1 MTIQRGDYG
10 SPNNPSGGTLFQP
23 YYSTLTAGEIR
34 EYLKDYPDHAPVVL
48 DSDDWSKGH
57 ELYATKPKELYMP
70 SQDSLSRR
78 LGPVFAEV
86 AAQAANAQQG
96 PKSGQQGVE
105 NPNPMLAPSKAY
117 KPAHGGYPA

>member
-1 MTIQRGDYG
+1 M
-10 SPNNPSGGTLFQP
+10 LFQP
-23 YYSTLTAGEIR
+23 YSSRLTAGQIR
-34 EYLKDYPDHAPVVL
+34 EYLKDHPDHAPVQL
-48 DSDDWSKGH
+48 DGGDDWSDGH
-57 ELYATKPKELYMP
+57 ELYTIKPKEFYML

-86 AAQAANAQQG
+86 AANAQQG

-105 NPNPMLAPSKAY
+105 NPNPMPAPSEAH

>member
-1 MTIQRGDYG
+1 MNAAQ
-10 SPNNPSGGTLFQP
+10 
-23 YYSTLTAGEIR
+23 
-34 EYLKDYPDHAPVVL
+34 
-48 DSDDWSKGH
+48 
-57 ELYATKPKELYMP
+57 ELYMS

-105 NPNPMLAPSKAY
+105 NSNPMPTPSKAY
-117 KPAHGGYPA
+117 KPAHGAIRHEPSL

>member
-1 MTIQRGDYG
+1 M
-10 SPNNPSGGTLFQP
+10 PCMLFQR
-23 YYSTLTAGEIR
+23 YGDSLTVGQIR
-34 EYLKDYPDHAPVVL
+34 EYLKDYPDHAPVKL
-48 DSDDWSKGH
+48 DGGDDFTDGH
-57 ELYATKPKELYMP
+57 ELYTIKPKEFYML

-78 LGPVFAEV
+78 LGPVFAEI

-105 NPNPMLAPSKAY
+105 NPNPMPTPSKAC

>member
-1 MTIQRGDYG
+1 M
-10 SPNNPSGGTLFQP
+10 LFQP
-23 YYSTLTAGEIR
+23 YHESLTAGQIR

-48 DSDDWSKGH
+48 DGGDDWSHGH
-57 ELYATKPKELYMP
+57 ELYTIKPKEFYML

-78 LGPVFAEV
+78 LGPVFAEI

-105 NPNPMLAPSKAY
+105 NPNPMPAPSKAC